1 MFQVCVISP
10 GTKYFTKTKM
20 AELER
25 AGEDPGMSV
34 SEDGRYFRVCYS
46 NHPSLLETEK
56 FIKHFSP
63 SLITPLSLPARYR
76 NIS

>member
-1 MFQVCVISP
+1 MFQVCVVSP
-10 GTKYFTKTKM
+10 ETKYFTKTRM
-20 AELER
+20 TELEG

-34 SEDGRYFRVCYS
+34 SEDGRYIRVCYS

-63 SLITPLSLPARYR
+63 RLITPLSLPPR
-76 NIS
+76 